1 MSQNSRG
8 FSFVEMMVSIGI
20 ISLLAVIA
28 SYSFGDN
35 LKNKELITITDD
47 IVATLEL
54 ARSNA
59 ITGKGSTAY
68 GVKFNSDSYIGFVG
82 SSYISSNQSNDVNTI
97 SSKYTISNDIPGADD
112 KIVFSKVK
120 GESNHSSS
128 VTVTISEVGGSRQKQ
143 VTIGTLGDVTVVQ

>member
-8 FSFVEMMVSIGI
+8 FSFVELMVSIGI
-20 ISLLAVIA
+20 ISLLAIIA

-59 ITGKGSTAY
+59 ITGKGGTAY

-82 SSYISSNQSNDVNTI
+82 SSYIPSNQSNDVNTI
-97 SSKYTISNDIPGADD
+97 SSKYAISNNIPGADD

-128 VTVTISEVGGSRQKQ
+128 VTVTISEVGGSLQKQ